1 MAGKYKTPGVYV
13 EEISTIPP
21 SVAQVETA
29 IPAFIGYTEKAEKD
43 GQDLVG
49 KPTRISALTEYE
61 EYFGKVDPLLSNGSI
76 KEPRILVDVQMQNDG
91 TVTTIRKI
99 VPKLDDA
106 STIFRMYYGL
116 KLFFDNGGG
125 PCYIVSA
132 GTTESSLD
140 ITNARDDFTNALNK
154 LKNEDEPT
162 LILFP
167 DAHLITGDSPYYGLY
182 DDAVSQCANLKD
194 RFTIIDV
201 KKPENDSDDPVAVM
215 RGESLT
221 SPKYGAV
228 YYPDLRTN
236 YGYIYDDSMVIVTES
251 IIDTTTG
258 SISTNASVTLDQTDN
273 LELSDFEYNAIKA
286 EINRVLR
293 VVIPPGCAM
302 AGIYAR
308 VDRDRG
314 VWKAPANVTVRS
326 VIEPVVKISDEEQKS
341 MNVDTQA
348 GKSVNAIRSFR
359 GKGVLVW
366 GARTLAGNDNEWRY
380 VSVRR
385 FFNMV
390 EESVKKSSSWVVFEP
405 NDANTW
411 NRVKAMIGNYLTT
424 LWRDG
429 AMAGAKPEESFFVKV
444 GLGETMT
451 SLDILEGRMNIEIGM
466 AVARPAEF
474 IILKFSH
481 KLQES

>member
-49 KPTRISALTEYE
+49 KPTRISSLTEYE
-61 EYFGKVDPLLSNGSI
+61 AYFGKVDPLLSNGSI
-76 KEPRILVDVQMQNDG
+76 TEPKISVTVEMDDDG
-91 TVTTIRKI
+91 TATAIRKI
-99 VPKLDDA
+99 IPKLDDN

-125 PCYIVSA
+125 PCYIVSS
-132 GTTESSLD
+132 GTTNGSLD
-140 ITNARDDFTNALNK
+140 IGNARDDFIGALNK
-154 LKNEDEPT
+154 LKYEDEPT

-167 DAHLITGDSPYYGLY
+167 DAHLIISDEFYYGLY
-182 DDAVSQCANLKD
+182 DNALIQCASLKD

-201 KKPENDSDDPVAVM
+201 KKPETASDDPIEVM
-215 RGESLT
+215 RGEPLT
-221 SPKYGAV
+221 NLKYGAV
-228 YYPDLRTN
+228 YYPDLKTH
-236 YGYIYDDSMVIVTES
+236 YGYIYDDTMVTVNES
-251 IIDTTTG
+251 IYDTTTG
-258 SISTNASVTLDQTDN
+258 STSTNAAVTLDQIDSM
-273 LELSDFEYNAIKA
+273 ELSDFEYNAIKA
-286 EINRVLR
+286 EIRRVLR
-293 VVIPPGCAM
+293 VVMPPGCTM

-314 VWKAPANVTVRS
+314 VWKAPANVTVSS

-341 MNVDTQA
+341 MNVDTNA

-411 NRVKAMIGNYLTT
+411 TRVKAMIENYLTT
-424 LWRDG
+424 LWRNG
-429 AMAGAKPEESFFVKV
+429 ALAGAKPEEAFFVKV

-466 AVARPAEF
+466 AVVRPAEF